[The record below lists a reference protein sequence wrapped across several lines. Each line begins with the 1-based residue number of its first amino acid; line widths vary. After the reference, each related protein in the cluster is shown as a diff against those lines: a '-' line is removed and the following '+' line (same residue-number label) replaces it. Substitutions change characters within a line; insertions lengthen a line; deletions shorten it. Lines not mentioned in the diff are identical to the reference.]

1 MIKLVFHKFN
11 NVVVLQSIN
20 IKAASNDVYNKSGI
34 DQQKSSLIGAASAIL
49 NTIVELA
56 TAFGNDSN
64 YATIVQNQLNTKV
77 NINETHTK
85 YEINVASGILQIGTD
100 TRVLINAVD
109 INGNFKINAVSTDM
123 LKVQR
128 VDVTT

>member
-1 MIKLVFHKFN
+1 MIKLVFQKFN

-20 IKAASNDVYNKSGI
+20 IKAASNDVYNQSDI
-34 DQQKSSLIGAASAIL
+34 DQQKSRLIGAASAIL
-49 NTIVELA
+49 NTIVKLA

-77 NINETHTK
+77 NINETNTN
-85 YEINVASGILQIGTD
+85 YEINVASGILHIGTD

>member
-1 MIKLVFHKFN
+1 M
-11 NVVVLQSIN
+11 QSIN

-77 NINETHTK
+77 NINETNTN

>member
-1 MIKLVFHKFN
+1 MIKLVFQKFN

-20 IKAASNDVYNKSGI
+20 IKAASNDVYNQSDI

-49 NTIVELA
+49 NTIVKLA

-77 NINETHTK
+77 NINETNTN
-85 YEINVASGILQIGTD
+85 YEINVASGILHIGTD